1 MKYTKKEGKNME
13 ETVYLTTNEVTM
25 TSKELA
31 EITGKRHDHV
41 IRDIKVEIEKLQRD
55 GIGAPIFGETSYSDA
70 QGKKQP
76 CYEFGKKGA
85 MQLALKY
92 DAVTRY
98 KVIDKLEE
106 LEKRNSSQID
116 ISNLSP
122 ELQMFN
128 SIFKSL
134 AQVELSNREVKQ
146 EIQDM
151 RDVISLDSRSWRKD
165 GHALIIKSA
174 QKLGGNQYIEQ
185 LTKEVYKL
193 IDARFGV
200 NLNQRLTNKR
210 RRMAE
215 EGICKSKR
223 DKLNKMDIIAEDKK
237 LIEGYIA
244 ITKEMAIKYGAA

>member
-1 MKYTKKEGKNME
+1 MNE
-13 ETVYLTTNEVTM
+13 YLTTNEVTM

-31 EITGKRHDHV
+31 EITGRRHDHV
-41 IRDIKVEIEKLQRD
+41 IRDIRDEISKIDEDVSPL
-55 GIGAPIFGETSYSDA
+55 FGETYYRDK
-70 QGKKQP
+70 QNREQP
-76 CYEFGKKGA
+76 CYVLTKEGV
-85 MQLALKY
+85 MVLALRY
-92 DAVTRY
+92 DANARI
-98 KVIDKLEE
+98 KVVRKLNE
-106 LEKRNSSQID
+106 LERRNSSQID
-116 ISNLSP
+116 VSNLSP

-151 RDVISLDSRSWRKD
+151 RDVISLDSRSWRTD

-215 EGICKSKR
+215 EGVCKSKR

-244 ITKEMAIKYGAA
+244 ITKELAIKYGAA